1 MAGQMERKVYRLG
14 GRLRAQDH
22 LLLSFPLTFFFLL
35 FFVQGVKIYD
45 TQFQTRFATI
55 DRSSDSPRADLFKC
69 SLFWQDD
76 STLILGW
83 ADTIKVVRIRV
94 RQRPS
99 TVSPAVAKVYPYAAE
114 ITAHL
119 KLDAMISGLVTHP
132 LPNHRADNIGH
143 ARSPTDPERQPSPT
157 QTTASSIPSSGA
169 PKPYHHHHKDPAVT
183 TTPTPGGHHHSK
195 HASTASIYSHISSS
209 SATVT
214 SAPLSSPPP
223 SASSSAQ
230 AQARA
235 LTGFLLIAY
244 TPPERFDDEMT
255 EDRARQARKSA
266 ERPEMRIVSRAG
278 EELVSD
284 ALGVVNFHAWG
295 CNDYALAAVDSAG
308 SVGTGTGAGP
318 GPGEGSYVVLSP
330 KDLVL
335 VMPRDR
341 RDHISWLV
349 ERRRY
354 EEALEEAEALEAEV
368 NGAVVAMTSNGTHG
382 EKGVEKPSA
391 RTNDDDR
398 DPLSSSEIGQK
409 FIEYLVGQGSSSSLV
424 VPHANSNC

>member
-1 MAGQMERKVYRLG
+1 MCAKSFLFSS
-14 GRLRAQDH
+14 LD
-22 LLLSFPLTFFFLL
+22 LS
-35 FFVQGVKIYD
+35 FVQGVKIYD
-45 TQFQTRFATI
+45 TQFQTRFATV
-55 DRSSDSPRADLFKC
+55 DRTSDSPRADLFKC

-76 STLILGW
+76 STLVVGW

-99 TVSPAVAKVYPYAAE
+99 TVSPAVAKIYPYAAE

-132 LPNHRADNIGH
+132 LPNHGNGHHKADSVSH

-157 QTTASSIPSSGA
+157 QTTASSIPSGA
-169 PKPYHHHHKDPAVT
+169 GSKPHKDPS
-183 TTPTPGGHHHSK
+183 TPGGHSK

-209 SATVT
+209 STTVVT
-214 SAPLSSPPP
+214 LPPL
-223 SASSSAQ
+223 SSSAQ

-235 LTGFLLIAY
+235 LTGFLIIAY

-284 ALGVVNFHAWG
+284 ALGVINFHAWG
-295 CNDYALAAVDSAG
+295 CNDYTLAAVDSGPGTAL
-308 SVGTGTGAGP
+308 GTGMGATAGQ
-318 GPGEGSYVVLSP
+318 GDAVGGAERCYVVLSP

-335 VMPRDR
+335 VMPRDK

-349 ERRRY
+349 ERKRY
-354 EEALEEAEALEAEV
+354 EEALEEAEALEAEL
-368 NGAVVAMTSNGTHG
+368 NGAAVATAMTSNGIHG
-382 EKGVEKPSA
+382 EKGVGASTKDGDSE
-391 RTNDDDR
+391 DR

-409 FIEYLVGQGSSSSLV
+409 FIEYLVGQGSSSSLG
-424 VPHANSNC
+424 VPHTNSNC

>member
-1 MAGQMERKVYRLG
+1 
-14 GRLRAQDH
+14 
-22 LLLSFPLTFFFLL
+22 
-35 FFVQGVKIYD
+35 
-45 TQFQTRFATI
+45 
-55 DRSSDSPRADLFKC
+55 
-69 SLFWQDD
+69 
-76 STLILGW
+76 
-83 ADTIKVVRIRV
+83 
-94 RQRPS
+94 
-99 TVSPAVAKVYPYAAE
+99 VAKVYYPYAAE

-132 LPNHRADNIGH
+132 LPGNHGNGNHNNNNNNNNNNNKADGIGH

-157 QTTASSIPSSGA
+157 QTTASSIPSGPAS
-169 PKPYHHHHKDPAVT
+169 KPYPG
-183 TTPTPGGHHHSK
+183 PSTPGGGGGGGGGGHSK
-195 HASTASIYSHISSS
+195 HASTSSIYSHVSSS
-209 SATVT
+209 STTVVT
-214 SAPLSSPPP
+214 A
-223 SASSSAQ
+223 SASAQAQ

-235 LTGFLLIAY
+235 LTGFLIIAY

-284 ALGVVNFHAWG
+284 ALGVVDFHAWG
-295 CNDYALAAVDSAG
+295 CNDYALAAVDSGLGQGEAG
-308 SVGTGTGAGP
+308 VGRC
-318 GPGEGSYVVLSP
+318 YVVLSP

-335 VMPRDR
+335 VMPRDK
-341 RDHISWLV
+341 RDHILWLV

-368 NGAVVAMTSNGTHG
+368 NGAVVVATSSSNGMLG
-382 EKGVEKPSA
+382 EKGVEKAKASA
-391 RTNDDDR
+391 RDDDGSEGR

-424 VPHANSNC
+424 VPRANSNW